1 MVKALQSNQLKLFIF
16 KSFKFVNIPINEVQ
30 AIRTQEFLHI
40 NIMNMYSVIIIIIQ
54 SECPQES
61 NKIGKQ
67 RQKCK
72 RSKSLKVGYHQSILS
87 SGADL
92 GGGCMGCAPPPP
104 HEMTCGF
111 LIQVVFSQKKKRE
124 TRMHPPPLKKIL
136 DQPPELFIVM

>member
-40 NIMNMYSVIIIIIQ
+40 NIMSMYSVIIIIYIQ

-72 RSKSLKVGYHQSILS
+72 RSKSLNVGYHKSILS

-92 GGGCMGCAPPPP
+92 GGGCMGCAGAPPPP
-104 HEMTCGF
+104 PKKKKKRADN
-111 LIQVVFSQKKKRE
+111 VPPPPQKKKKSWIR
-124 TRMHPPPLKKIL
+124 
-136 DQPPELFIVM
+136 PPELFIVM